1 MTILERL
8 KRIFIKK
15 NDHLAEDIPAEEDM
29 AVGYDTLTP
38 KILTDKSVQEY
49 FNALDFAFSKKD
61 VKNIAITGPY
71 GAGKSTVILSYLT
84 EHCKTKFI
92 DVSLADFSISGKSV
106 NRDKDAQ
113 VMPNVEFSILQQ
125 ILYKENKENLPDS
138 RIDRI
143 QNRNEKHINSLFLS
157 SLCIALP
164 ILLLIFTIFTKTI
177 GTAFGANEELIL
189 TLNSYF
195 ILRLM
200 FSLVFGLFALYF
212 VVKIASK
219 AGIFD
224 KKIKLSKIA
233 FLQASAEAST
243 QEPSS
248 LLNNCLDEIVYF
260 FSQSDYKIVLF
271 EDLDRLENAEIFI
284 KLREINQIV
293 NSNIKGGPVRF
304 VYACRDDIFLG
315 SDVRTKFFD
324 FILPVIPIMDSR
336 NSFNHLNDKL
346 KTFPSENIALL
357 KQTSLY
363 ISDMRSLH
371 NIANEYNLFSRVV
384 DGKKDLA
391 KIFSLIFY
399 KNIYAQDY
407 NLTDKK
413 IGVLYSFIN
422 DYRQKVL
429 HEEYF
434 TSLDV
439 KINALVEKLERLRKE
454 TASSDM
460 DVRKE
465 IICKFISQ
473 ELWSIVC
480 FATKQTNY
488 PQNYSIINAETL
500 HVSESDFI
508 SFFSRKEQLFI
519 GYGSERN
526 SPYALIDGTSVVG
539 EYERRSKMVGSDK
552 DIEYKKTRREI
563 EEIKEEIKIRN
574 AIPLSELI
582 QKIGEVRFKEIAEG
596 YIIKSN
602 DPDIIDIKQFDAVS
616 TGFRLGGFQILYFLF
631 ANGYIMQDFMMYRSI
646 FKEGSISVNDNDYIK
661 SVGRFASCQ
670 EVNDDFSLDDV
681 KEVVLQLVEQHYIY
695 REGALHH
702 QIITHV
708 MEYTN
713 DRNNDF
719 LSGMISKIFDMKPE
733 QVIKI
738 YDVLDSKFISEETFK
753 RFLIL
758 SLEDNRYLDKMLAI
772 LELSEENTIKTK
784 ISVYAI
790 AFVDPDASRDKNHY
804 KNFIE
809 SWGYSL
815 VSYLN
820 DETLVPFMQNIKKV
834 GVIYTDVT
842 LPVTDLEI
850 KALKFVVDNYMYNL
864 DKMNYSV
871 VVAGLLKHENITI
884 EQVDKTPLSLVNDY
898 ELKSVREV
906 IDNNLD
912 VFVRDIFINSNE
924 SASTIETVLSEPS
937 LDDKLRVEIL
947 RKMHFTLISISQF
960 KDDLVTGEENLSYH
974 DLFYR
979 YDHVAPS
986 WDALLA
992 YIYEDCNLQV
1002 LTKYIEKYAKNLA
1015 NRVVDVVHPDK
1026 YDLLYMKVI
1035 CNDDL
1040 SDPAYAAVTNPIEID
1055 VNYWDDRLSAANF
1068 LRIIKNNK
1076 LALDPQSFEKAYD
1089 RFGALNDGPEIYAF
1103 FDWFTQYEVGFW
1115 RDTDLYLQVD
1125 KEDAFLESLLIMINS
1140 SSEFSIEEK
1149 SRLLIKYKENSE
1161 DKFLD
1166 GLDLSHDVMLSMID
1180 YSKNDNFRISLIIR
1194 LIKDGYDQEKDIKQ
1208 LVDKLN
1214 DRGYY
1219 KLFAQKQATVT
1230 FTDSEVAEMFLNVL
1244 RDKSLIIDWS
1254 VRDVD
1259 KYVVS
1264 CSKYYR

>member
-15 NDHLAEDIPAEEDM
+15 NDHLAEDIPAEKDM

-177 GTAFGANEELIL
+177 GTEFGANEELIL

-260 FSQSDYKIVLF
+260 FSRSAYKIVVF
-271 EDLDRLENAEIFI
+271 EDLDRLENAEVFI

-293 NSNIKGGPVRF
+293 NNNITGTPVRF

-315 SDVRTKFFD
+315 SDVKTKFFD
-324 FILPVIPIMDSR
+324 FILPVIPVMDSR
-336 NSFNHLNDKL
+336 NAFTLLHDEL
-346 KTFPSENIALL
+346 KSFPSKDIALL
-357 KQTSLY
+357 RQTSLY
-363 ISDMRSLH
+363 ISDMRSLK
-371 NIANEYNLFSRVV
+371 NITNEYNLFSRIV
-384 DGKKDLA
+384 DGEKDQD
-391 KIFSLIFY
+391 KIFALIFY
-399 KNIYAQDY
+399 KNVYAQDY

-413 IGVLYSFIN
+413 NGVLYSFIN
-422 DYRQKVL
+422 DYRQKIL

-434 TSLDV
+434 TSLD
-439 KINALVEKLERLRKE
+439 KKLHDLIERLERIKEE

-460 DVRKE
+460 DVRKK
-465 IICKFISQ
+465 IICRFVSYD
-473 ELWSIVC
+473 LWQMIN
-480 FATKQTNY
+480 FATQQKNHPYNY
-488 PQNYSIINAETL
+488 NIAEAEDL
-500 HVSESDFI
+500 YRSESDFI
-508 SFFSRKEQLFI
+508 SFFGKDVELFI
-519 GYGSERN
+519 GHGVQRN
-526 SPYALIDGTSVVG
+526 APYVAIDGSSILK
-539 EYERRSKMVGSDK
+539 EYEKRSELVSK
-552 DIEYKKTRREI
+552 DREAEYKKIQRKI
-563 EEIKEEIKIRN
+563 EEVKEEIKIRN
-574 AIPLSELI
+574 TIPLSELI
-582 QKIGEVRFKEIAEG
+582 KKIGETRFGEIADG
-596 YIIKSN
+596 YILKSN
-602 DPDIIDIKQFDAVS
+602 DPDIIDVKQFAAVS
-616 TGFRLGGFQILYFLF
+616 TGFRLGGLQILYFLLT
-631 ANGYIMQDFMMYRSI
+631 NGYIMQDFMMYRSI
-646 FKEGSISVNDNDYIK
+646 FREGAISVNDNDYIK
-661 SVGRFASCQ
+661 AVGRFTGCQ
-670 EVNDDFSLDDV
+670 EVNDIFSLDDEE
-681 KEVVLQLVEQHYIY
+681 EVVSQLVEQDYIY
-695 REGALHH
+695 REGAIHH
-702 QIITHV
+702 QIITYMIEV
-708 MEYTN
+708 VKE
-713 DRNNDF
+713 RNNEL
-719 LSGMISKIFDMKPE
+719 LSDMIAKIFDMNTE

-738 YDVLDSKFISEETFK
+738 FNVLDSKFNHVETFK
-753 RFLIL
+753 EFLII
-758 SLEDNRYLDKMLAI
+758 SLGNNRYLDKML
-772 LELSEENTIKTK
+772 TIIESSAKDEISTK
-784 ISVYAI
+784 IAVYAT

-820 DETLVPFMQNIKKV
+820 DETLEPFMQNIKNI
-834 GVIYTDVT
+834 GVIYKDVI
-842 LPVTDLEI
+842 LPVTELEI
-850 KALKFVVDNYMYNL
+850 KALKFVADNYMYNL
-864 DKMNYSV
+864 DKINYSV

-924 SASTIETVLSEPS
+924 SASTIETVLNEPS

-1015 NRVVDVVHPDK
+1015 NRVVDVLHPDK

-1055 VNYWDDRLSAANF
+1055 VNYWDDSLSAANF

-1076 LALDPQSFEKAYD
+1076 LALDPQSFEKVYD
-1089 RFGALNDGPEIYAF
+1089 RFGALIDGPEIYAF
-1103 FDWFTQYEVGFW
+1103 FDWFTQYKVEFW